1 MLIKALSNN
10 PSRSTVLGELENVS
24 LSANETS
31 GYPLKFTPQREREG
45 ESILLQVKGN
55 QFVQIDPPAKP

>member
-1 MLIKALSNN
+1 LIKALSNN
-10 PSRSTVLGELENVS
+10 PSRSTVLRELEDVS
-24 LSANETS
+24 LSASQTS
-31 GYPLKFTPQREREG
+31 GYPLKFTPEREREG